1 MPVQRWPHS
10 LLRFLTPSLFHF
22 FTLDQPF
29 TVAHDSVWYFV
40 SVSNAKTLAPGQVE
54 PAQPGSKRFTVWH
67 AGTALLLAL
76 GYSGYY
82 FCRSDLSVV
91 LPDLI
96 HDMARHGMSPNA
108 AEIRL
113 GFIASVGTI
122 AYAFGKFFSGAIADT
137 GGGRRS
143 FLGGMAGSILFT
155 IVFAMSGG
163 FPLFTMAWI
172 GNRLFQSQGWAA
184 LVRVSS
190 RWFSYSTYGSV
201 MAVVSLSFL
210 FGDAGCRWMMS
221 ELMAHGVGWRG
232 VFFFASGALAVL
244 MVMCMLL
251 LRESPEERGL
261 PKPEV
266 NPRNVYADEGA
277 SADSERVNIGAILR
291 PLLTNFAFWM
301 VCVLAF
307 GATLLR
313 ETFNLWM
320 PTYFVQFAGFSP
332 SVAASRSALFPLCGG
347 ISVLL
352 GGFLS
357 DKLGPN
363 GRNILVVAGMSACT
377 VCLVLMGRIPSPAGL
392 WAPSILVGLVGF
404 TLLGPYSYLAGAMS
418 LDFGG
423 EKGSATAA
431 GIIDG
436 FGYMAGWLSGDT
448 IARIAV
454 AFGWRTAFMSL
465 AVVALLTALV
475 AVVLTAH
482 QRRVPVAVTRTS

>member
-1 MPVQRWPHS
+1 M
-10 LLRFLTPSLFHF
+10 
-22 FTLDQPF
+22 
-29 TVAHDSVWYFV
+29 
-40 SVSNAKTLAPGQVE
+40 APGQPE
-54 PAQPGSKRFTVWH
+54 PAKQGSRRFTVWH

-96 HDMARHGMSPNA
+96 HDMARRGMTPNA

-113 GFIASVGTI
+113 GFIASVGTV
-122 AYAFGKFFSGAIADT
+122 AYAFGKFFSGALADT
-137 GGGRRS
+137 GGGKRS
-143 FLGGMAGSILFT
+143 FLGGMAGSIFFT
-155 IVFAMSGG
+155 VIFAMSGG
-163 FPLFTMAWI
+163 FPIFTMAWI
-172 GNRLFQSQGWAA
+172 GNRLFQSQGWAG

-210 FGDAGCRWMMS
+210 FGDAGCRWTMS

-244 MVMCMLL
+244 MVTCLLL
-251 LRESPEERGL
+251 LREAPEERGL
-261 PKPEV
+261 PAPEV
-266 NPRNVYADEGA
+266 NPRNVYAGKEAANGGA
-277 SADSERVNIGAILR
+277 SAGDDGRVNIGAILK
-291 PLLTNFAFWM
+291 PLLTSFAFWM

-307 GATLLR
+307 GTTLLR
-313 ETFNLWM
+313 ETFNLWT
-320 PTYFVQFAGFSP
+320 PTYFVQFAGLSS

-363 GRNILVVAGMSACT
+363 GRNILVVAGMTACT
-377 VCLVLMGRIPSPAGL
+377 VCLVLMGRIPSNASQ
-392 WAPSILVGLVGF
+392 WAPTILVGLVGF

-423 EKGSATAA
+423 QRGSATAA

-448 IARIAV
+448 VARIAV
-454 AFGWRTAFMSL
+454 AWGWRTAF
-465 AVVALLTALV
+465 VALAGVALVTALV

-482 QRRVPVAVTRTS
+482 QRAVVRGQ

>member
-1 MPVQRWPHS
+1 
-10 LLRFLTPSLFHF
+10 
-22 FTLDQPF
+22 
-29 TVAHDSVWYFV
+29 
-40 SVSNAKTLAPGQVE
+40 
-54 PAQPGSKRFTVWH
+54 
-67 AGTALLLAL
+67 
-76 GYSGYY
+76 
-82 FCRSDLSVV
+82 
-91 LPDLI
+91 
-96 HDMARHGMSPNA
+96 
-108 AEIRL
+108 
-113 GFIASVGTI
+113 
-122 AYAFGKFFSGAIADT
+122 
-137 GGGRRS
+137 
-143 FLGGMAGSILFT
+143 
-155 IVFAMSGG
+155 
-163 FPLFTMAWI
+163 
-172 GNRLFQSQGWAA
+172 
-184 LVRVSS
+184 
-190 RWFSYSTYGSV
+190 

-244 MVMCMLL
+244 MVTCMLL

-266 NPRNVYADEGA
+266 NPRNVYARPDGADEEGANRGTAAGKEGADEGTA
-277 SADSERVNIGAILR
+277 NGDERVNIGAILK
-291 PLLTNFAFWM
+291 PLLISFPFWM

-377 VCLVLMGRIPSPAGL
+377 VCLVLMGRIPSGAGQL
-392 WAPSILVGLVGF
+392 APSILVGLVGF

-423 EKGSATAA
+423 EEGKRHSRAESSTASATWPDGSPAIPSRGSRSRGA
-431 GIIDG
+431 GG
-436 FGYMAGWLSGDT
+436 PRSSRWPWS
-448 IARIAV
+448 RC
-454 AFGWRTAFMSL
+454 S
-465 AVVALLTALV
+465 
-475 AVVLTAH
+475 
-482 QRRVPVAVTRTS
+482 RRWSR

>member
-1 MPVQRWPHS
+1 M
-10 LLRFLTPSLFHF
+10 
-22 FTLDQPF
+22 
-29 TVAHDSVWYFV
+29 
-40 SVSNAKTLAPGQVE
+40 APGRIE

-67 AGTALLLAL
+67 AGTAALLAL

-91 LPDLI
+91 LPVLIRDL
-96 HDMARHGMSPNA
+96 AQHGITPNEA
-108 AEIRL
+108 QIKL
-113 GFIASVGTI
+113 GFMASVGTV
-122 AYAFGKFFSGAIADT
+122 AYAFGKFFSGALADT

-143 FLGGMAGSILFT
+143 FLGGMGGSIFFT

-163 FPLFTMAWI
+163 FPLFTLAWI
-172 GNRLFQSQGWAA
+172 GNRLFQSQGWAG

-221 ELMAHGVGWRG
+221 QLMAHGVGWRG

-244 MVMCMLL
+244 MLTCLLL
-251 LRESPEERGL
+251 LREAPEERGL
-261 PKPEV
+261 PAPEV
-266 NPRNVYADEGA
+266 NPRNVYAREEGAREKAARKKRADEGKA
-277 SADSERVNIGAILR
+277 GDSERVGLGAILR
-291 PLLTNFAFWM
+291 PLLTSFPFWM

-307 GATLLR
+307 GTTMLR
-313 ETFNLWM
+313 ETFNLWT
-320 PTYFVQFAGFSP
+320 PTYFVQFAGLTASA
-332 SVAASRSALFPLCGG
+332 AASRSALFPLCGG
-347 ISVLL
+347 VSVLL

-363 GRNILVVAGMSACT
+363 GRNTLVVVGMTACT
-377 VCLVLMGRIPSPAGL
+377 VCLVLMGRIPDRSGQ
-392 WAPSILVGLVGF
+392 WAPTILVALVGF
-404 TLLGPYSYLAGAMS
+404 MLLGPYSYLAGAMS

-423 EKGSATAA
+423 KHGSATAA

-448 IARIAV
+448 VARIAV
-454 AFGWRTAFMSL
+454 DFGWRRAFLSL
-465 AVVALLTALV
+465 AVVSLLTALV
-475 AVVLTAH
+475 AMVLAAH
-482 QRRVPVAVTRTS
+482 QRRTPGVVGGQAAGG

>member
-1 MPVQRWPHS
+1 MV
-10 LLRFLTPSLFHF
+10 
-22 FTLDQPF
+22 
-29 TVAHDSVWYFV
+29 
-40 SVSNAKTLAPGQVE
+40 PGQIE
-54 PAQPGSKRFTVWH
+54 PAQPRPMRRFTAWH
-67 AGTALLLAL
+67 AGTAFLLAL

-96 HDMARHGMSPNA
+96 RDLARHGMTPNA
-108 AEIRL
+108 AQIRL
-113 GFIASVGTI
+113 GFMASVGTV
-122 AYAFGKFFSGAIADT
+122 AYAFGKFFSGALADT
-137 GGGRRS
+137 SGGRRS

-163 FPLFTMAWI
+163 FPLFTLAWI
-172 GNRLFQSQGWAA
+172 GNRLFQSQGWAG

-221 ELMAHGVGWRG
+221 RLMANGVGWRG

-244 MVMCMLL
+244 MIVNLLL
-251 LRESPEERGL
+251 LREAPEERGL
-261 PKPEV
+261 PAPEV
-266 NPRNVYADEGA
+266 NPRNVYAGKESGEEETAGD
-277 SADSERVNIGAILR
+277 DERVNIGAILR
-291 PLLTNFAFWM
+291 PLLTSFPFWM

-307 GATLLR
+307 GTTMLR
-313 ETFNLWM
+313 ETFNLWT
-320 PTYFVQFAGFSP
+320 PTYFVQFVRLSS

-347 ISVLL
+347 LSVLL

-363 GRNILVVAGMSACT
+363 GRNVLVVIGMTGCT
-377 VCLVLMGRIPSPAGL
+377 VCLVLMGRIPEHAGE
-392 WAPSILVGLVGF
+392 WAPTILVALVGF
-404 TLLGPYSYLAGAMS
+404 MLLGPYSYLAGAMS

-423 EKGSATAA
+423 RRGSATAA

-436 FGYMAGWLSGDT
+436 FGYLAGWLSGDT
-448 IARIAV
+448 VARIEV
-454 AFGWRTAFMSL
+454 AFGWSRAFLCLAGVSL
-465 AVVALLTALV
+465 CTALV
-475 AVVLTAH
+475 AIVLAVY
-482 QRRVPVAVTRTS
+482 QRNRLLQEAA

>member
-1 MPVQRWPHS
+1 
-10 LLRFLTPSLFHF
+10 
-22 FTLDQPF
+22 
-29 TVAHDSVWYFV
+29 V
-40 SVSNAKTLAPGQVE
+40 STSNTLAPGQIE

-67 AGTALLLAL
+67 AGTAALLAF

-91 LPDLI
+91 LPVLIRDL
-96 HDMARHGMSPNA
+96 AQHGVTPNEA
-108 AEIRL
+108 QIRL
-113 GFIASVGTI
+113 GFMASVGTV
-122 AYAFGKFFSGAIADT
+122 AYAFGKFFSGALADT

-143 FLGGMAGSILFT
+143 FLGGMSGSIFFT

-163 FPLFTMAWI
+163 FPIFTMAWI
-172 GNRLFQSQGWAA
+172 GNRLFQSQGWAG

-232 VFFFASGALAVL
+232 VFFFASGALAIL
-244 MVMCMLL
+244 MLTNLLL
-251 LRESPEERGL
+251 LREAPEERGL
-261 PKPEV
+261 PAPEV
-266 NPRNVYADEGA
+266 NPRNVYADKEWADGEKA
-277 SADSERVNIGAILR
+277 GDSERVGLGAILR
-291 PLLTNFAFWM
+291 PLLTSFPFWM

-307 GATLLR
+307 GTTMLR
-313 ETFNLWM
+313 ETFNLWT
-320 PTYFVQFAGFSP
+320 PTYFVQFAGLTASA
-332 SVAASRSALFPLCGG
+332 AASRSALFPLCGG
-347 ISVLL
+347 VSVLL

-363 GRNILVVAGMSACT
+363 GRNTLVVIGMTACT
-377 VCLVLMGRIPSPAGL
+377 ICLVLMGRIPDHSGE
-392 WAPSILVGLVGF
+392 WAPTILVALVGF
-404 TLLGPYSYLAGAMS
+404 MLLGPYSYLAGAMS

-423 EKGSATAA
+423 RHGSATAA

-448 IARIAV
+448 VARIAV
-454 AFGWRTAFMSL
+454 DFGWRRAFLSL
-465 AVVALLTALV
+465 AVVSLLTALV
-475 AVVLTAH
+475 ATVLAAQ
-482 QRRVPVAVTRTS
+482 QRNQKIQPGNQKAQTT